1 MIGSSRQ
8 VSGPKEEQMPGSG
21 ETAPAGKQ
29 GATLPAEPELFR
41 RVSVGRISE
50 IIVEQIR
57 LLMRQGQLKPGD
69 RLPPERDLCERF
81 GVSRVTVREALR
93 MLESAGLVEIRV
105 GARGGAFVTAPSSN
119 RVGEGLA
126 DLLTL
131 SVISAADVTEVRLIL
146 EVGIVPLVCERAT
159 EDDLAK
165 LEKICERAEVAVCNR
180 EYTMDMSLEFHT
192 AVAQATHNPAVEILV
207 ESFRG
212 PILMSLKEAKEV
224 APEMGGL
231 GSKEHER
238 FVQAVRRRDA
248 DGAARIMRE
257 HLGRTAG
264 RVRHEHD

>member
-1 MIGSSRQ
+1 MAGSASTLR
-8 VSGPKEEQMPGSG
+8 
-21 ETAPAGKQ
+21 AGKEV
-29 GATLPAEPELFR
+29 ASPPAEPELFN

-50 IIVEQIR
+50 VIVGQIR

-93 MLESAGLVEIRV
+93 MLESSGLVEIRV

-119 RVGEGLA
+119 RIGEGLA

-131 SVISAADVTEVRLIL
+131 SVISAADVTEVRMIL
-146 EVGIVPLVCERAT
+146 EVGIVPLVCQHAT
-159 EDDLAK
+159 EEDFAD
-165 LEKICERAEVAVCNR
+165 LEKICERSEEALR
-180 EYTMDMSLEFHT
+180 GGGYLMDMSLEFHT
-192 AVAQATHNPAVEILV
+192 RVAKATHNPALEMLV

-231 GSKEHER
+231 GTQEHER
-238 FVQAVRRRDA
+238 FIAAIRRRDA
-248 DGAARIMRE
+248 DEASHIMRE
-257 HLGRTAG
+257 HLGRTAH
-264 RVRHEHD
+264 RVEH

>member
-1 MIGSSRQ
+1 MA
-8 VSGPKEEQMPGSG
+8 GSG
-21 ETAPAGKQ
+21 RMAPIGKDGAPA
-29 GATLPAEPELFR
+29 PAEPELFS

-131 SVISAADVTEVRLIL
+131 SVISAADVTEVRMIL
-146 EVGIVPLVCERAT
+146 EVGIVPLVVERAT
-159 EDDLAK
+159 QDDLDEMDRICA
-165 LEKICERAEVAVCNR
+165 LAEKALRDGD
-180 EYTMDMSLEFHT
+180 YTMDMSLEFHT
-192 AVAQATHNPAVEILV
+192 AVAQATHNPALEMLV

-212 PILMSLKEAKEV
+212 PILMSLKEAREA

-231 GSKEHER
+231 GTKEHER
-238 FVQAVRRRDA
+238 FTEAVRGRDA
-248 DGAARIMRE
+248 DAAARIMRE
-257 HLGRTAG
+257 HLARTAG
-264 RVRHEHD
+264 RVAHDH

>member
-1 MIGSSRQ
+1 
-8 VSGPKEEQMPGSG
+8 MPGSG
-21 ETAPAGKQ
+21 EKAPAGKP
-29 GATLPAEPELFR
+29 GASLPAEPELFS

-93 MLESAGLVEIRV
+93 MLESSGLVEIRV
-105 GARGGAFVTAPSSN
+105 GARGGAFVTAPSSD

-131 SVISAADVTEVRLIL
+131 SVISAADVTEVRMIL
-146 EVGIVPLVCERAT
+146 EVGMVPQVCERAT
-159 EDDLAK
+159 EEDLVS
-165 LEKICERAEVAVCNR
+165 LEKICERSEEALRNGD
-180 EYTMDMSLEFHT
+180 YSMDFSLEFHT
-192 AVAQATHNPAVEILV
+192 RVAQATHNPALEMLV

-212 PILMSLKEAKEV
+212 PILMSLREAKEV

-231 GSKEHER
+231 GTKEHEK
-238 FVQAVRRRDA
+238 FIEAVRRRDA
-248 DGAARIMRE
+248 EDASRIMRE
-257 HLGRTAG
+257 HLTRTAH
-264 RVRHEHD
+264 RVEH

>member
-1 MIGSSRQ
+1 
-8 VSGPKEEQMPGSG
+8 MPGSG
-21 ETAPAGKQ
+21 GTAPTGKE
-29 GATLPAEPELFR
+29 GASPPAEPELFS

-131 SVISAADVTEVRLIL
+131 SVISAADVTEVRMVL

-165 LEKICERAEVAVCNR
+165 LDKICERSEVALRDGV
-180 EYTMDMSLEFHT
+180 YTMDMSLEFHT
-192 AVAQATHNPAVEILV
+192 AVAQATHNPALEMLV

-212 PILMSLKEAKEV
+212 PILMSLEEAREV

-231 GSKEHER
+231 GTKEHER
-238 FVQAVRRRDA
+238 FVEAVRRRDA
-248 DGAARIMRE
+248 DAAARIMRE
-257 HLGRTAG
+257 HLARTAG
-264 RVRHEHD
+264 RLRHDH

>member
-1 MIGSSRQ
+1 MAASR
-8 VSGPKEEQMPGSG
+8 
-21 ETAPAGKQ
+21 ETVQAKLPAIPS
-29 GATLPAEPELFR
+29 PAEPDMFS

-69 RLPPERDLCERF
+69 RLPPDRDLCERF

-93 MLESAGLVEIRV
+93 MLESSGVVETRV

-131 SVISAADVTEVRLIL
+131 SVIDAADVTEVRMIL

-159 EDDLAK
+159 EEDLAD
-165 LEKICERAEVAVCNR
+165 LRKICERSEQALR
-180 EYTMDMSLEFHT
+180 ERNYPMDMSLEFHT
-192 AVAQATHNPAVEILV
+192 RVAAAAHTPAVSMLV

-212 PILMSLKEAKEV
+212 PILMSLEQAKSA
-224 APEMGGL
+224 APEMGKL
-231 GSKEHER
+231 GTQEHER
-238 FVQAVRRRDA
+238 FIEAVGRRDA
-248 DGAARIMRE
+248 EAATTIMAQ
-257 HLGRTAG
+257 HLTRTAN
-264 RVRHEHD
+264 RVVH

>member
-1 MIGSSRQ
+1 
-8 VSGPKEEQMPGSG
+8 MPGLG

-29 GATLPAEPELFR
+29 GASLPAEPELFS

-165 LEKICERAEVAVCNR
+165 LEKICERAEVAVRNR

-192 AVAQATHNPAVEILV
+192 AVAQATHNPALEMLV

-257 HLGRTAG
+257 HLARTAG
-264 RVRHEHD
+264 RVRHEQH